1 MTEEDPKVV
10 ERVVEVSIKDGASQL
25 HIKLEHE
32 EDFRIASMFMN
43 RAFFRNAP
51 PRSNVLEDIER
62 AMMQGKPND

>member
-1 MTEEDPKVV
+1 MTEEYQRAA

-32 EDFRIASMFMN
+32 EDFRIASMFLN

-51 PRSNVLEDIER
+51 QRSDMLEDFER
-62 AMMQGKPND
+62 AIMQGKGL